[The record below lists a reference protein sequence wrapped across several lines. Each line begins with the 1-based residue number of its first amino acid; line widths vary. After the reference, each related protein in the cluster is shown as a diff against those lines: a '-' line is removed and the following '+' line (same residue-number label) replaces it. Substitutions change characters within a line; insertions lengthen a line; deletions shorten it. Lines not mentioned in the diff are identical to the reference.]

1 MINFH
6 NDVFISKRI
15 CKKFNGQCESASCT
29 QLEMMIEDFKEIV
42 TIAASPL
49 SGEIGSLPYIA
60 MAAVEYSS
68 CFFAQHY
75 PFLSLSRHCPKYT
88 GSWSFASMSSTST
101 VLILYYALPHLPHTP
116 KTSYG
121 AKNVESNNISSG
133 DLHYLQVQLI
143 REKKYFHRIFNITR
157 SLIILFLW
165 TLYLNSCYNCI

>member
-15 CKKFNGQCESASCT
+15 CKKFNGQCESASGA

-68 CFFAQHY
+68 
-75 PFLSLSRHCPKYT
+75 
-88 GSWSFASMSSTST
+88 
-101 VLILYYALPHLPHTP
+101 
-116 KTSYG
+116 
-121 AKNVESNNISSG
+121 
-133 DLHYLQVQLI
+133 
-143 REKKYFHRIFNITR
+143 
-157 SLIILFLW
+157 IILFFGRCHA
-165 TLYLNSCYNCI
+165 TALNTGS